1 MDDLQRCGVGRLSWG
16 QGGKIACP
24 IAEECWMDIDDFLF
38 DAEEGAGG
46 WIAVVRR
53 KDGRLINLDGLPGMP
68 SLTKPNFAT
77 QQDAIKAAQ
86 DMVAAAL
93 KAGWQP

>member
-1 MDDLQRCGVGRLSWG
+1 
-16 QGGKIACP
+16 
-24 IAEECWMDIDDFLF
+24 MDIDDFLF
-38 DAEEGAGG
+38 DASEGAGG
-46 WIAVVRR
+46 WRAVVRR
-53 KDGRLINLDGLPGMP
+53 KDGTLINSLPGMPPSP

-77 QQDAIKAAQ
+77 KEDAIKAAQ